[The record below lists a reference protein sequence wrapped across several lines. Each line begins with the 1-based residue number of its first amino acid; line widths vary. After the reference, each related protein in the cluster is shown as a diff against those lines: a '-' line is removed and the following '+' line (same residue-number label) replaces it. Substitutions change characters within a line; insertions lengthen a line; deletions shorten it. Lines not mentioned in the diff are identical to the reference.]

1 MSERGR
7 ERRSERT
14 RARERERERHGRKK
28 GGRAVATSCS
38 PRHHCRR
45 LWAARPVQWRGLKAT
60 IHQRVDARQS
70 NNEMTRYTG
79 ACGTGLD
86 AWGRQLTLWLMP
98 VVWGFFTVSTFFAFN
113 YGWMLCTLVRRRR
126 RRRRRRLRRVLLGG
140 LCPGDGDGGRACAVD
155 EMGWKWRTAV
165 EYLAPWL
172 AWVGGANCCRCGC
185 WEVRAWARGAA
196 QVWRGRCR
204 MGVRGPGSAC

>member
-1 MSERGR
+1 MRSRAKERKDEG
-7 ERRSERT
+7 EGA
-14 RARERERERHGRKK
+14 RARATRTKE
-28 GGRAVATSCS
+28 GGPRGCHFLFAAAPLQTRVGCEACAVA
-38 PRHHCRR
+38 RD
-45 LWAARPVQWRGLKAT
+45 LKAT
-60 IHQRVDARQS
+60 IQQRDDARQS
-70 NNEMTRYTG
+70 NNEMTRCTG